1 MVKRM
6 FWKKIVAGMTAV
18 MLVGS
23 VFTGCKK
30 NDSTKSGGKV
40 GTITIGTQEMPNDEG
55 LAKAKNI
62 LEKKMGVKVKV
73 VKFDSG
79 KDVNNA
85 LKAKSIDFG
94 LQGSTLSALAISTG
108 IPIKVIWI
116 HEVLGDIESLA
127 VRKKDHITSI
137 KQLKGKKIAVPFATT
152 AHYCLLRYLSS
163 QGLSEK
169 DVTLLDMDPNSAY
182 AAWKRGDIDAAWIW
196 QPALQKVL
204 DEGGEILVSNG
215 DAAKEGYMTANVEV
229 VNADFA
235 KEHPD
240 LVKKYV
246 EAMIEARNMY
256 KEDEEDSVTALA
268 KSLGLSDKDVKLQ
281 IAGAIWPTAEE
292 QIGEDYFGTSEK
304 KGALVE
310 NLLDTAK
317 FLKDQKNITSVP
329 DKSAFEEGV
338 APEYIEEALK

>member
-1 MVKRM
+1 MRKGIMKKAIACLMTMMMV
-6 FWKKIVAGMTAV
+6 G
-18 MLVGS
+18 G
-23 VFTGCKK
+23 VFTGCQKK
-30 NDSTKSGGKV
+30 ESTSKSEKV
-40 GTITIGTQEMPNDEG
+40 DTVTIGTQEMPNDEG
-55 LAKAKNI
+55 IAKAKK
-62 LEKKMGVKVKV
+62 LFEKNMGVKIKI

-94 LQGSTLSALAISTG
+94 LQGSTSSALAVATD

-127 VRKKDHITSI
+127 VRKSDHITNI

-152 AHYCLLRYLSS
+152 SHYCLLRYLSS

-169 DVTLLDMDPNSAY
+169 DVTLLDMDTNSAY

-196 QPALQKVL
+196 QPALQQVL
-204 DEGGEILVSNG
+204 DDGGEILVSNG

-229 VNADFA
+229 VRADFA
-235 KEHPD
+235 EKHPD
-240 LVKKYV
+240 LVEKYIKT
-246 EAMIEARNMY
+246 MIEAQKLYN
-256 KEDEEDSVTALA
+256 ENENDAVSAL
-268 KSLGLSDKDVKLQ
+268 SEILGLPNNEIKTQ
-281 IAGAIWPTAEE
+281 IAGATWPTVEE
-292 QIGEDYFGTSEK
+292 QLSDKYFGASDK
-304 KGALVE
+304 KGALAE

-329 DKSAFEEGV
+329 DKSAFENAIV
-338 APEYIEEALK
+338 PEYIEKAQK

>member
-18 MLVGS
+18 MLAGS

-30 NDSTKSGGKV
+30 NDSAKSGGKV
-40 GTITIGTQEMPNDEG
+40 DTITIGTQEMPNDEG
-55 LAKAKNI
+55 IAKAKNI

-137 KQLKGKKIAVPFATT
+137 KQLKAS
-152 AHYCLLRYLSS
+152 C
-163 QGLSEK
+163 
-169 DVTLLDMDPNSAY
+169 
-182 AAWKRGDIDAAWIW
+182 
-196 QPALQKVL
+196 
-204 DEGGEILVSNG
+204 IL
-215 DAAKEGYMTANVEV
+215 
-229 VNADFA
+229 
-235 KEHPD
+235 
-240 LVKKYV
+240 
-246 EAMIEARNMY
+246 
-256 KEDEEDSVTALA
+256 
-268 KSLGLSDKDVKLQ
+268 
-281 IAGAIWPTAEE
+281 
-292 QIGEDYFGTSEK
+292 
-304 KGALVE
+304 
-310 NLLDTAK
+310 
-317 FLKDQKNITSVP
+317 
-329 DKSAFEEGV
+329 
-338 APEYIEEALK
+338 